1 MFDDIISK
9 AKLVT
14 SDMMMQRTDRRSETS
29 ECDETC
35 MKKDN
40 VTNNHCHERSKLV
53 RFFGKTLIFMTIIS
67 FLFIGLIINIAQL
80 FLLITIKFSD
90 NSKWKSFHKRVNSY
104 LVMILFSPPIAI
116 LYTWSRINLNITIA
130 DGQLIEDAKRQML
143 GIIIPNHSYELDYM
157 VSFALADQLGDIGNY
172 KSLSKDELKYLPIIG
187 WALYMA
193 DIVFVK
199 RNWKEDKLT
208 IAKKLNELFDYK
220 QFLLGLFAE
229 GTRFTPEKHQASV
242 EFALS
247 RNIKPLKHHLIP
259 RTRGF
264 NYIVRHYYREIILNK
279 RFDEKYFRLFSLEI
293 IMPEKLKF
301 RDFMDGKQIKA
312 DVYCEEVYLTNE
324 MKNEILNSKDENDCP
339 LLTQLIHDIFRRKDK
354 LVDEYRTNGNKF
366 IVNTESGANWPFE
379 RRNRA
384 LFIWIMGLIFTYSLL
399 GYLTVTRFAD
409 SYIFWSILVG
419 FITSCVYMLKR
430 IARESKAK
438 RIAIGGLKGSKKVS
452 NAEFEE
458 NKISP
463 AY

>member
-1 MFDDIISK
+1 MFDDITSK
-9 AKLVT
+9 TKLAT
-14 SDMMMQRTDRRSETS
+14 SDMMIQEAERSSETS
-29 ECDETC
+29 GECNEIC
-35 MKKDN
+35 LRVDN
-40 VTNNHCHERSKLV
+40 VTTNHHERSKLV
-53 RFFGKTLIFMTIIS
+53 KFFGKTLIFMTIIS

-80 FLLITIKFSD
+80 FLLVTIKFSD
-90 NSKWKSFHKRVNSY
+90 NSKWRSFHKRVNSY

-116 LYTWSRINLNITIA
+116 LYTWSNINLNITIA
-130 DGQLIEDAKRQML
+130 DKQLIEDVKGQML

-157 VSFALADQLGDIGNY
+157 VSFVLADQLGDIGNY

-229 GTRFTPEKHQASV
+229 GTRFTPEKHQASI

-264 NYIVRHYYREIILNK
+264 NYIVRHYYREIIFNK
-279 RFDEKYFRLFSLEI
+279 RIDEKYFRLFSLEM

-324 MKNEILNSKDENDCP
+324 IKYEILNSRDENDCP
-339 LLTQLIHDIFRRKDK
+339 LSTQLIHDIFKRKDQ
-354 LVDEYRTNGNKF
+354 LVDEYRINGNKF
-366 IVNTESGANWPFE
+366 IVNTKSGANWPFE

-384 LFIWIMGLIFTYSLL
+384 LFIWITGLIFTYATL

-419 FITSCVYMLKR
+419 FVTSCVYMLRR
-430 IARESKAK
+430 IAKESKAK
-438 RIAIGGLKGSKKVS
+438 RIAIGGFKGSKVLNNELEK
-452 NAEFEE
+452 